1 MDFSKKIDYIIGA
14 IVALMISIF
23 GRFWFLFAFLLFLNV
38 ADYLTGI
45 IKARYLRKETSK
57 KATLGFLKKC
67 SMWILVA
74 IGFGLSEVFV
84 NIGNLSGHN
93 LSFMGLLGW
102 FMLAHC
108 IVNEIRSIVE
118 NIIEMDKGEWI
129 PTWLIK
135 GLEVAQNLIDKR
147 ANDNL
152 KK

>member
-1 MDFSKKIDYIIGA
+1 
-14 IVALMISIF
+14 
-23 GRFWFLFAFLLFLNV
+23 
-38 ADYLTGI
+38 
-45 IKARYLRKETSK
+45 
-57 KATLGFLKKC
+57 
-67 SMWILVA
+67 
-74 IGFGLSEVFV
+74 
-84 NIGNLSGHN
+84 
-93 LSFMGLLGW
+93 MGLLGW

-147 ANDNL
+147 ASDNL